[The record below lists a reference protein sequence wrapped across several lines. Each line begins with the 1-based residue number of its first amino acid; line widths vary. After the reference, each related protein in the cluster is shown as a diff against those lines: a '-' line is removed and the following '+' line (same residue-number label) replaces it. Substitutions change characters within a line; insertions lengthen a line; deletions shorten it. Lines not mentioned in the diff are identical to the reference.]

1 MVVGQ
6 NMPWTDQEARS
17 RASVYAANLIRN
29 LLDNLDDRLEGI
41 RLELL
46 RAGDRLATISKVD
59 RNRRRAIELRF
70 ADSNARMVPDPLD
83 LEPQVLQPYDL
94 GSKGPNVS
102 GLRGRLLA
110 QFAWIGFRRTS
121 SYDDEEIR
129 QAQQCITVH
138 HLATKCS

>member
-1 MVVGQ
+1 
-6 NMPWTDQEARS
+6 
-17 RASVYAANLIRN
+17 
-29 LLDNLDDRLEGI
+29 LDDRSQGI

-70 ADSNARMVPDPLD
+70 ADSNARMVSDLPD

-102 GLRGRLLA
+102 GLRARLLA
-110 QFAWIGFRRTS
+110 QFAWIWFRRTS

-129 QAQQCITVH
+129 RAQQCITAH